1 MFIFNKVFNTYV
13 KGHDLYKDTWTPE
26 IGESLDAQVEP
37 NSPVDK
43 YAMCIRKSGKVVG
56 HLKNGETGQLHKQ
69 YSFS

>member
-26 IGESLDAQVEP
+26 IGESLDAQIEP

-43 YAMCIRKSGKVVG
+43 YAM
-56 HLKNGETGQLHKQ
+56 LYKNLEKLWDI
-69 YSFS
+69 